1 MNTIIKSIFLVLII
15 SSIIVSQE
23 KNEIDNPFPNFIPYA
38 LETDTIINNF
48 IYMKI
53 DNLGKEQPARFLSI
67 DRFANKYPSFN
78 PYHYAANNPLLY
90 IDINGDSIQV
100 SGMQSQLQ
108 SNLISGLVQTTG
120 IPLYITE
127 TGMLAATPTITIFGQ
142 IVQLASAYGSTN
154 SGGSQEAA
162 SFLNFALGNST
173 IVNVVGTNVLG
184 SQGGGQLVRLNQNQI
199 EGFINGTPAD
209 LNSATMGYGMV
220 FLHELTHSNLG
231 QFYYNSPTPLVDPSP
246 GSGGTGFVVDFMNRI
261 RSELG
266 QDYGQRLSYEASQ
279 GAIYNYIPF
288 HSINGRTR
296 ITFPR

>member
-38 LETDTIINNF
+38 VETDTIINNF

-53 DNLGKEQPARFLSI
+53 DNLGKEQPARFLSV

-108 SNLISGLVQTTG
+108 SNLISGLVQKTG

-127 TGMLAATPTITIFGQ
+127 TGMLAATPTITI
-142 IVQLASAYGSTN
+142 
-154 SGGSQEAA
+154 
-162 SFLNFALGNST
+162 LGKLFN
-173 IVNVVGTNVLG
+173 
-184 SQGGGQLVRLNQNQI
+184 
-199 EGFINGTPAD
+199 
-209 LNSATMGYGMV
+209 
-220 FLHELTHSNLG
+220 
-231 QFYYNSPTPLVDPSP
+231 
-246 GSGGTGFVVDFMNRI
+246 
-261 RSELG
+261 
-266 QDYGQRLSYEASQ
+266 
-279 GAIYNYIPF
+279 
-288 HSINGRTR
+288 
-296 ITFPR
+296 